1 MGWAAVVMV
10 VEGRRSVARSL
21 WRPEEEELSG
31 KCVRARVRSIVRPTD
46 AAALSGRKKRESE
59 RGGKTGVSLSLSLS
73 FPTPADNEACLPP
86 SVRSFV
92 RPAVSY
98 NRLSSSS
105 SFPPFALPN
114 ILPSS
119 SSFSVGGAQ
128 PTREGGVCV
137 RERRRGNK
145 ALLRDISHRCKE
157 EKISPISN
165 TIHHHHTFAET
176 KHNHY
181 NQRERESI
189 RITV

>member
-1 MGWAAVVMV
+1 MRACESAFHRSPH
-10 VEGRRSVARSL
+10 RRCCAL
-21 WRPEEEELSG
+21 WTKE
-31 KCVRARVRSIVRPTD
+31 KRVRK
-46 AAALSGRKKRESE
+46 G
-59 RGGKTGVSLSLSLS
+59 GGKDGGLSLSLS

-105 SFPPFALPN
+105 SSSSSFPPFALPN

-128 PTREGGVCV
+128 PTREGGACV

-165 TIHHHHTFAET
+165 TISSSSHFCC
-176 KHNHY
+176 
-181 NQRERESI
+181 NQ
-189 RITV
+189 T

>member
-1 MGWAAVVMV
+1 MRECVPSFAPPTLL
-10 VEGRRSVARSL
+10 RSL
-21 WRPEEEELSG
+21 DE
-31 KCVRARVRSIVRPTD
+31 
-46 AAALSGRKKRESE
+46 RKESQKGGE
-59 RGGKTGVSLSLSLS
+59 GKTGVSLSLSF
-73 FPTPADNEACLPP
+73 FPDAGRQRSMPP
-86 SVRSFV
+86 SLRSFV
-92 RPAVSY
+92 RSFDRRSLTTGSPP
-98 NRLSSSS
+98 S

-165 TIHHHHTFAET
+165 TIHHHHTFAAT

-189 RITV
+189 RIAVRLFSIRFGVYK